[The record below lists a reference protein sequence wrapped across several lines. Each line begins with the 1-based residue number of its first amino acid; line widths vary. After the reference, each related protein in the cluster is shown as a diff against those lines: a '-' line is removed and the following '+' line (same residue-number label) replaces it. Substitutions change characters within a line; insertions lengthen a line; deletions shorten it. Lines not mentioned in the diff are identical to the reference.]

1 MFLLLLLI
9 GLVRSTRLVVK
20 VYAEQCVRQLPPA
33 HHHRRSLRL
42 EVAEQQPPLLA
53 QLRSRREVLDAAGNA
68 VLCLEEIAEVE
79 RADPVLG
86 AEQIGGLTTLV
97 YKRFLDLSV
106 HRHVGAGVVLH
117 AEPRDDRHQRAV
129 GAAPALVVKAVL
141 HVVVVLVLPVHEL
154 QHARLHPR
162 RRAVPVHVHE
172 PARARAQRAAGRR
185 QCAGRAQQRPAHRQA
200 EARVQTRALR
210 EAGLLV
216 EAVCAGQQVDGVEA
230 GRRRGGGLGRRA
242 PVLRVQRVDQLLP
255 PHAGKARAGEVLQR
269 LANGEA
275 MAAHEV
281 GGNQEAGAVD
291 AVRAVHRHHRVGPAR
306 VGEVVRDHAAEL
318 VDGRGRRQLSPGH
331 KQLVVGHAGR

>member
-1 MFLLLLLI
+1 M
-9 GLVRSTRLVVK
+9 SPDWSSKCTPSS
-20 VYAEQCVRQLPPA
+20 VYASSPPPIITGVPCVSKW
-33 HHHRRSLRL
+33 RSSSL
-42 EVAEQQPPLLA
+42 PPLLA

-200 EARVQTRALR
+200 EARVQPRALR

-230 GRRRGGGLGRRA
+230 GRRRGGGQRVGVQLEHASAQLGDCPRTLGRR
-242 PVLRVQRVDQLLP
+242 
-255 PHAGKARAGEVLQR
+255 GEPGG
-269 LANGEA
+269 LAE
-275 MAAHEV
+275 
-281 GGNQEAGAVD
+281 
-291 AVRAVHRHHRVGPAR
+291 R
-306 VGEVVRDHAAEL
+306 VGECAQLLDESEAQL
-318 VDGRGRRQLSPGH
+318 GGRGGERRVGRSEVAGH
-331 KQLVVGHAGR
+331 VELHAHLRLGQGGRGHRRGDERRRACASVAGGRLVPHEFEC